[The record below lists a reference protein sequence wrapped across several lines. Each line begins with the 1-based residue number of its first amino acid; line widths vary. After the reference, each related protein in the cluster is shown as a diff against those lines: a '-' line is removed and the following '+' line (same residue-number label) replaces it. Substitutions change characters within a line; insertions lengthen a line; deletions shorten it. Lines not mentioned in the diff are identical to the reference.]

1 MKIFKIILVVLLV
14 IIIACAVIYFFAD
27 GIMADIYIKL
37 GDNDLSDGD
46 IEQALSN
53 YSKALER
60 EPTNVDICLTAAEW
74 YAQIENYTRAEQL
87 LYDCIELVPEDYRLY
102 SKLSAVYVRQDK
114 LLDAV
119 SLFDVITNET
129 AKAEIETLRPTSPEF
144 SVQSGNYNEYF
155 SVVIT
160 VPEDCYCF
168 YAFGDEYP
176 SVTKQNYVEP
186 IEVGDGSTT
195 ITAIAI
201 DMDGNVSELSTV
213 TYNVSGVIQTID
225 FAEPVFA
232 NVIRSTLNKSA
243 DEDVISD
250 EAATITSLTITS
262 EDGVISSLDDLRWLP
277 NLTELNI
284 EGQPGLDWSQLS
296 QLASLETLSLLNCE
310 ISTLDLDV
318 ICELKTIRSLNLSG
332 NQIASVDAFT
342 SIPVLEYLYIS
353 MNSISSIDA
362 LGGMAALNT
371 LIIRENAVESVSA
384 LYNLPNLTYFDG
396 QDNIISD
403 LSPLELST
411 KLEYLNLTRCPV
423 SDISTLSNCTS
434 LRTLILD
441 FCSVSDI
448 SALADCTALENL
460 SMESNSVSDISPIT
474 SLTSLQT
481 LNLTSNALSSLPDMS
496 SMSSLSEVYMS
507 YNSIDSVQ
515 AFVGMPSLTILN
527 LDYNSITSVA
537 ALSGCP
543 MLTSLYCFGN
553 DVTDTG
559 SLSYVTIYG

>member
-14 IIIACAVIYFFAD
+14 IIIACGVIYFFAD
-27 GIMADIYIKL
+27 GIMANIYIKL

-129 AKAEIETLRPTSPEF
+129 AKAEIEALRPTAPEF

-342 SIPVLEYLYIS
+342 SMPVLEYLDIS